1 MLGLLVFVALATP
14 ALAAQKKH
22 SRNANSQEA
31 YAQAQQWQTQR
42 HSTNPRF
49 DVYQNGEYVG
59 SDPDPMVRFEL
70 QRDNVDAT
78 ANAAIASSL
87 LMYPL
92 KAAGERVAFQGLPA
106 RICCRTL

>member
-1 MLGLLVFVALATP
+1 MTKIILIALIAALASP
-14 ALAAQKKH
+14 AFAAPKKH

-59 SDPDPMVRFEL
+59 SDPDALVRFEL
-70 QRDNVDAT
+70 QREG
-78 ANAAIASSL
+78 I
-87 LMYPL
+87 
-92 KAAGERVAFQGLPA
+92 
-106 RICCRTL
+106 

>member
-1 MLGLLVFVALATP
+1 MKTIITTVALATLIASP

-22 SRNANSQEA
+22 SRNNSPEA

-59 SDPDPMVRFEL
+59 SDPDPMIRFQL
-70 QRDNVDAT
+70 QREDNNSAD
-78 ANAAIASSL
+78 
-87 LMYPL
+87 
-92 KAAGERVAFQGLPA
+92 
-106 RICCRTL
+106 

>member
-1 MLGLLVFVALATP
+1 MTKIILIALIAALASP
-14 ALAAQKKH
+14 AFAAPKKN

-59 SDPDPMVRFEL
+59 SDPDALVRFEL
-70 QRDNVDAT
+70 QREG
-78 ANAAIASSL
+78 I
-87 LMYPL
+87 
-92 KAAGERVAFQGLPA
+92 
-106 RICCRTL
+106 